1 MLVRQFRF
9 PPRQV
14 FWEVPAGKLDFNG
27 EEPEIVAR
35 RELEEETGWRP
46 GKLVRLGSLYPCIGY
61 SNEIIHFF
69 LAQEL
74 EKGSRDLQHGEFIEV
89 VPMGLDEALDL
100 VAKGE
105 ILDMKTV
112 MALMLAE
119 RRLSQKEEGEATTDE
134 GFR

>member
-14 FWEVPAGKLDFNG
+14 FWEVPAGKLDHRD
-27 EEPEIVAR
+27 EEAEIVAR

-46 GKLVRLGSLYPCIGY
+46 GRLTRLGSLYPCIGY

-69 LAQEL
+69 LAQDL
-74 EKGSRDLQHGEFIEV
+74 EKGVRDLQHGEFIEV
-89 VPMGLDEALDL
+89 APMGFDEALEL
-100 VAKGE
+100 VKKGE

-119 RRLSQKEEGEATTDE
+119 RYLADQQKEEPGV